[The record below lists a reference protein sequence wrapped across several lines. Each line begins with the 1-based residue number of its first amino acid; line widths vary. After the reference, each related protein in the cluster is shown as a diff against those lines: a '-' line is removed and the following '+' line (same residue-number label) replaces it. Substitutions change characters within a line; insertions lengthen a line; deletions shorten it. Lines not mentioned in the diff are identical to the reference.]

1 MSVKAQKDP
10 EKLSYEEAMSELESL
25 VGRMEQGG
33 LTLEESVESYARGI
47 ALTKA
52 CRAKLDRAEE
62 RIRKLDE
69 EGKLSPVKASDLRPD
84 SASLHAAPA
93 GRHPNPE
100 FPLRPHFQNAPGVP
114 SSSP

>member
-62 RIRKLDE
+62 RIRR
-69 EGKLSPVKASDLRPD
+69 SD
-84 SASLHAAPA
+84 SASRAEPAASAAASPA
-93 GRHPNPE
+93 ASDDFGD
-100 FPLRPHFQNAPGVP
+100 VP
-114 SSSP
+114 F

>member
-1 MSVKAQKDP
+1 MSVKALKDP

-33 LTLEESVESYARGI
+33 LTLEESVDSYARGI

-52 CRAKLDRAEE
+52 CRAKLD

-84 SASLHAAPA
+84 SASRTEPAAAAAPA
-93 GRHPNPE
+93 
-100 FPLRPHFQNAPGVP
+100 APADDFGDVP
-114 SSSP
+114 F

>member
-47 ALTKA
+47 ALTN
-52 CRAKLDRAEE
+52 L
-62 RIRKLDE
+62 
-69 EGKLSPVKASDLRPD
+69 PDLPYI
-84 SASLHAAPA
+84 
-93 GRHPNPE
+93 PNTPE
-100 FPLRPHFQNAPGVP
+100 P
-114 SSSP
+114 SN

>member
-52 CRAKLDRAEE
+52 CRAKLDA
-62 RIRKLDE
+62 
-69 EGKLSPVKASDLRPD
+69 LRNG
-84 SASLHAAPA
+84 SGSWMK
-93 GRHPNPE
+93 RE
-100 FPLRPHFQNAPGVP
+100 
-114 SSSP
+114 SSPL

>member
-1 MSVKAQKDP
+1 MSVKALKDP

-33 LTLEESVESYARGI
+33 LTLEEAVDSYARGI

-69 EGKLSPVKASDLRPD
+69 EGKLSPVKASALRPA
-84 SASLHAAPA
+84 SASRTEPAAAAAPA
-93 GRHPNPE
+93 
-100 FPLRPHFQNAPGVP
+100 APADDFGDVP
-114 SSSP
+114 F

>member
-1 MSVKAQKDP
+1 MSVKALKDP

-33 LTLEESVESYARGI
+33 LTLEES
-47 ALTKA
+47 
-52 CRAKLDRAEE
+52 KLDRAEE

-84 SASLHAAPA
+84 SASRTEPAAAAAPA
-93 GRHPNPE
+93 
-100 FPLRPHFQNAPGVP
+100 APADDFGDVP
-114 SSSP
+114 F

>member
-84 SASLHAAPA
+84 SASRAEPAASAAATPA
-93 GRHPNPE
+93 ASDDFGD
-100 FPLRPHFQNAPGVP
+100 VP
-114 SSSP
+114 F

>member
-47 ALTKA
+47 ALTK
-52 CRAKLDRAEE
+52 LDRAEE

-84 SASLHAAPA
+84 SASRAEPAASAAASPA
-93 GRHPNPE
+93 ASDDFGD
-100 FPLRPHFQNAPGVP
+100 VP
-114 SSSP
+114 F